1 MKTQDFE
8 NKEELKNSILGDLR
22 MIKKL
27 NETKSTEKNRE
38 IVKQHIV
45 DIVVKLTA
53 L

>member
-8 NKEELKNSILGDLR
+8 NKEDLKNSILKDLR
-22 MIKKL
+22 VIKTL
-27 NETKSTEKNRE
+27 NENTSTEKNRE

-45 DIVVKLTA
+45 DIVIKLSA